1 VFSTAACIFALKM
14 TGSVI
19 KFFMP
24 SIETKHFSFSW
35 QYKLA
40 STKPKNYHEIR
51 HYMKTTINQLFTIAV
66 VIC

>member
-1 VFSTAACIFALKM
+1 M